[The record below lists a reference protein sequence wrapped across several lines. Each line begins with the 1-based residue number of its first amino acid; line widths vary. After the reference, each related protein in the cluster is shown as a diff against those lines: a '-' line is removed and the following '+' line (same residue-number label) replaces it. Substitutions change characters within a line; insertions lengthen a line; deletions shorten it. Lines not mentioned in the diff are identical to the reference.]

1 MWGRA
6 ANLPRMRKI
15 LISALVSLL
24 VTALAPLGR
33 TDAAML
39 SLVRVRVDSPAEA
52 GYLMSNFDETHNHGP
67 NEIELLLW
75 PGDLAELDSLGLDYE
90 VVVED
95 VVARDRALAAGPKPL
110 VSLPGPDRSDY
121 RRLGDYNA
129 EMQDLAGKNK
139 SLVKLFEM
147 KRPSLE
153 GRTVYGLEI
162 AADVK
167 ATDGRPVFYLDALH
181 HAREWPAAEFTMIYA
196 HYLVEEFG
204 KNPQIT
210 NLLRKARVIVVPIVN
225 VDGFDYSRESVL
237 SAHQTVA
244 NNTSATAAGNG
255 FEGYWRKNRRSLTG
269 VTVPVAQKNPDA
281 YGVDPNRNYSYEW
294 GDMHGG
300 SSGLQVDQTYRGEA
314 PFSEPETQNVRDIV
328 LGRNVTGVITNHTYQ
343 STVLRAGGGKA
354 PEDAPIEAIGQK
366 MADVLGYQNNGTVGY
381 PTTGTTDDWAYSVIG
396 AFGYTIEHG
405 TQGFH
410 PPYANF
416 VAEHHDEVSKAF
428 TIMLETT
435 ANPKY
440 HSVLTGNVT
449 NGPAKLTLTRVNKT
463 PLSPGNPIGEKFVSE
478 KIQIS
483 TTANGR
489 FEWHVGPST
498 SPWSKKTTAYTLT
511 VKGGDGSVTKMPVV
525 LRRGQRLQLD
535 TIGMAAKSVRAHAN
549 SDVPEHNH

>member
-1 MWGRA
+1 
-6 ANLPRMRKI
+6 MRKL
-15 LISALVSLL
+15 LITALVSLL
-24 VTALAPLGR
+24 VAALAPIGR
-33 TDAAML
+33 TDTAVL
-39 SLVRVRVDSPAEA
+39 SLVRVHVDSPAEA

-67 NEIELLLW
+67 SEIELLLW
-75 PGDLAELDSLGLDYE
+75 PGDLAELDALGLDYE

-95 VVARDRALAAGPKPL
+95 VVARDRALDAGPNPV
-110 VSLPGPDRSDY
+110 VSLPGPDRSEY
-121 RRLGDYNA
+121 RHLADYNS
-129 EMQDLAGKNK
+129 EMQDLAAKNK

-153 GRTVYGLEI
+153 GRTVYGVEI

-167 ATDGRPVFYLDALH
+167 KVDGRPIFYLDALH

-210 NLLRKARVIVVPIVN
+210 NLLKKARVIVVPIVN

-237 SAHQTVA
+237 SANETVAHQTDL
-244 NNTSATAAGNG
+244 TGAANG

-294 GDMHGG
+294 GDTHGG
-300 SSGLQVDQTYRGEA
+300 SSSSQLDATYRGEA
-314 PFSEPETQNVRDIV
+314 PFSEPETQNVRDII

-354 PEDAPIEAIGQK
+354 PEDFILEPLGEK
-366 MADVLGYQNNGTVGY
+366 MAGALGYQNNGTVGY
-381 PTTGTTDDWAYSVIG
+381 PTTGTTDDYAYAVIG

-405 TQGFH
+405 TLGFH
-410 PPYANF
+410 PPYAEF

-428 TIMLETT
+428 TIMLEAT

-440 HSVLTGNVT
+440 HSVLKGHIA
-449 NGPAKLTLTRVNKT
+449 NGPAKLTLTRTNRT
-463 PLSPGNPIGEKFVSE
+463 PLSEGNPIGEKFVTD

-483 TTANGR
+483 TTANGA

-498 SPWSKKTTAYTLT
+498 SPWSKKKTSYTLT
-511 VKGGDGSVTKMPVV
+511 VKDANGAVMKMPVV
-525 LRRGQRLQLD
+525 VRRGQTLD
-535 TIGMAAKSVRAHAN
+535 LGHLAFSAKTAEAKLISA
-549 SDVPEHNH
+549 DGHNHQH

>member
-1 MWGRA
+1 
-6 ANLPRMRKI
+6 MRKL
-15 LISALVSLL
+15 LITALVSLL
-24 VTALAPLGR
+24 VAALAPIGR
-33 TDAAML
+33 TDAAVL

-75 PGDLAELDSLGLDYE
+75 PGDLAELDALGLDYE

-95 VVARDRALAAGPKPL
+95 LVAHDRALAAAPKPL
-110 VSLPGPDRSDY
+110 VSLPGPDRTDY
-121 RRLGDYNA
+121 RRLGDYNT
-129 EMQDLAGKNK
+129 EMQDLAAKNK
-139 SLVKLFEM
+139 SLVKLIEM

-167 ATDGRPVFYLDALH
+167 KVDGRPIFYLDALH

-210 NLLRKARVIVVPIVN
+210 NLLKKARVIVVPIVN

-237 SAHQTVA
+237 SANQTVA
-244 NNTSATAAGNG
+244 DNTDLTGSANG
-255 FEGYWRKNRRSLTG
+255 FEGYWRKNRRSFTG

-294 GDMHGG
+294 GDSNGG
-300 SSGLQVDQTYRGEA
+300 SSGSQLDTTYRGEA
-314 PFSEPETQNVRDIV
+314 PFSEPETQNVRDII

-343 STVLRAGGGKA
+343 SSVLRAGGGKA
-354 PEDAPIEAIGQK
+354 PEDVPLKALGQK

-381 PTTGTTDDWAYSVIG
+381 PTTGTTDDWSYAVIG

-410 PPYANF
+410 PPYADF
-416 VAEHHDEVSKAF
+416 VAEHNDEVSKAF
-428 TIMLETT
+428 TIMLEAS

-440 HSVLTGNVT
+440 HSVLAGHVTG
-449 NGPAKLTLTRVNKT
+449 GPAKLTLTRTNKT
-463 PLSPGNPIGEKFVSE
+463 PLSPGNPIGEEFVTE
-478 KIQIS
+478 KINLT
-483 TTANGR
+483 TTADGA

-511 VKGGDGSVTKMPVV
+511 VKYANGEVVKRPVV
-525 LRRGQRLQLD
+525 LRRGQRLDL
-535 TIGMAAKSVRAHAN
+535 GHLSVSKDSHGDRFVLEDETH
-549 SDVPEHNH
+549 VHEH

>member
-1 MWGRA
+1 
-6 ANLPRMRKI
+6 MRKI
-15 LISALVSLL
+15 LIAALASLL
-24 VTALAPLGR
+24 IAALAPLGR
-33 TDAAML
+33 TDASVL
-39 SLVRVRVDSPAEA
+39 SLVRVRVESPAEA
-52 GYLMSNFDETHNHGP
+52 GYLMSHFDETHNHGP

-75 PGDLAELDSLGLDYE
+75 PGDLAELDALGLEYE

-110 VSLPGPDRSDY
+110 ASLPGPDRTDY

-129 EMQDLAGKNK
+129 EMKQLADDNK

-162 AADVK
+162 AADVE
-167 ATDGRPVFYLDALH
+167 AVDGRPIFYLDALH
-181 HAREWPAAEFTMIYA
+181 HAREWPASEFTMIYA
-196 HYLVEEFG
+196 HYLAEQFG

-210 NLLRKARVIVVPIVN
+210 SLLRKARVIVVPIVN

-237 SAHQTVA
+237 SAHQTVSNA
-244 NNTSATAAGNG
+244 TSATASGNG
-255 FEGYWRKNRRSLTG
+255 FEGYWRKNRRSFTG

-294 GDMHGG
+294 GDSHGG
-300 SSGLQVDQTYRGEA
+300 SSGLVVDQTYRGDA
-314 PFSEPETQNVRDIV
+314 PFSEPETRNVRDII

-354 PEDAPIEAIGQK
+354 PEDVALKALGQK

-381 PTTGTTDDWAYSVIG
+381 PTTGTTDDWAYAVMG

-416 VAEHHDEVSKAF
+416 VAEHHDEASKAF
-428 TIMLETT
+428 TVMLEAA

-440 HSVLTGNVT
+440 HSVLTGHIAD
-449 NGPAKLTLTRVNKT
+449 GPAKLTLTRVNKT
-463 PLSPGNPIGEKFVSE
+463 PLSPGNPVGKEFVTD
-478 KIQIS
+478 KIQI
-483 TTANGR
+483 TTRANGR

-498 SPWSKKTTAYTLT
+498 SPWSEKTTAYTLT
-511 VKGGDGSVTKMPVV
+511 VKDATGAVVKVPVV
-525 LRRGQRLQLD
+525 LRRGQRLDLGHL
-535 TIGMAAKSVRAHAN
+535 GMSGHGAREHGPHPAEAH
-549 SDVPEHNH
+549 EH